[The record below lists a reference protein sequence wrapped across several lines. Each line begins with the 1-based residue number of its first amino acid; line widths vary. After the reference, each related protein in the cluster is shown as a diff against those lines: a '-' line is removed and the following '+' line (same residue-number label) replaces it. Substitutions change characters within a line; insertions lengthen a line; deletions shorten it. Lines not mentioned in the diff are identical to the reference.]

1 MKNPTTFIA
10 KDGVSDAGLNRAARD
25 MYDVLLECSWV
36 LAWLDEGE
44 PGTVARIDAALAK
57 ARGQS

>member
-1 MKNPTTFIA
+1 MTKWIT
-10 KDGVSDAGLNRAARD
+10 KDGVSDADLMHAARD

-44 PGTVARIDAALAK
+44 PDTVARIDAAISK
-57 ARGQS
+57 AQGLS